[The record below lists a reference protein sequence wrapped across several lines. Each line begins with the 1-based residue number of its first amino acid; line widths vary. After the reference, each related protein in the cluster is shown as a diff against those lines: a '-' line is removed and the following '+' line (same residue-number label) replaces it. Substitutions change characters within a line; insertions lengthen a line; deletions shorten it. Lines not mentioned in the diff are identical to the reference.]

1 MTDKELDELMRRV
14 LRDSLETE
22 SEQTADA
29 EFKPTVGYRRQM
41 RAMLDNPLKW
51 ARNMKRPVWKRAL
64 RVAAMFALTVSLG
77 WMAVGPTARASI
89 MRWIQETYETYI
101 LYRYTDEYNEILPEY
116 GIRALPE
123 GYEEISRSGTADL
136 NATGGFVSREY
147 ENPEGDK
154 IIFTYFSM
162 SDGTLSA
169 FAIDSADVMDVKVSN
184 FDGRFFVARDPA
196 NMNTLIWMDTHSN
209 LHFSIDGYFDLDDMM
224 HMAESVYLCNMTN

>member
-22 SEQTADA
+22 SGQTADA

-77 WMAVGPTARASI
+77 WMAVGPAARASI

-101 LYRYTDEYNEILPEY
+101 LCRYTGEYNEILPEY
-116 GIRALPE
+116 GIRVLPE

-136 NATGGFVSREY
+136 NATGGITSCEY

-154 IIFTYFSM
+154 IIFMYLAM
-162 SDGTLSA
+162 SDGTISA
-169 FAIDSADVMDVKVSN
+169 FSTDKADVTDVKVKG
-184 FDGRFFVARDPA
+184 FDGKFFAARDPA
-196 NMNTLIWMDTHSN
+196 NRNTLMWMDTRN
-209 LHFSIDGYFDLDDMM
+209 KLQFSIDGYFNLEDMTR
-224 HMAESVYLCNMTN
+224 MAESVYLRNMTN

>member
-22 SEQTADA
+22 SGQTADA

-64 RVAAMFALTVSLG
+64 KVAAMFALTVSLG
-77 WMAVGPTARASI
+77 LMAVGPTARASI

-116 GIRALPE
+116 GIRALPD
-123 GYEEISRSGTADL
+123 GYEEISQSGTADL
-136 NATGGFVSREY
+136 NATGEIVSCEY

-154 IIFTYFSM
+154 IIFTYLAM

-169 FAIDSADVMDVKVSN
+169 FSTDDADVTDVEVQG
-184 FDGRFFVARDPA
+184 FDGKFFAARDPA
-196 NMNTLIWMDTHSN
+196 NWNTLMWMDTRNN
-209 LHFSIDGYFDLDDMM
+209 LHFAIDGYFSMDDMM
-224 HMAESVYLCNMTN
+224 RMAESVYLCNTTN

>member
-1 MTDKELDELMRRV
+1 MTDKELDELMGRV

-22 SEQTADA
+22 SERTADA

-41 RAMLDNPLKW
+41 RAMLDNPRKW

-77 WMAVGPTARASI
+77 WMAVGPAARASV

-101 LYRYTDEYNEILPEY
+101 LYRYADEYNEVLPEY

-123 GYEEISRSGTADL
+123 GYEEISRSATADL
-136 NATGGFVSREY
+136 NAKGGIVSCEY

-154 IIFTYFSM
+154 IIFTYLAM
-162 SDGTLSA
+162 SDGALSA
-169 FAIDSADVMDVKVSN
+169 FSTEKAEVTDVKVKR
-184 FDGRFFVARDPA
+184 FDGKFFAARDPA
-196 NMNTLIWMDTHSN
+196 NRNTLMWMDTRSH
-209 LHFSIDGYFDLDDMM
+209 LHFSIDGHFDINDMTR
-224 HMAESVYLCNMTN
+224 MAESVYLCNTTN